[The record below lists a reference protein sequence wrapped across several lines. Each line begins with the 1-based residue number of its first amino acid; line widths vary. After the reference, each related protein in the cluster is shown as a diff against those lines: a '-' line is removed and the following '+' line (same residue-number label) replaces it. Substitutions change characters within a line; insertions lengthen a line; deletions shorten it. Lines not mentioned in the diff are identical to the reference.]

1 MDTKQLQMFNQ
12 KIIEEFR
19 ANDGA
24 VGGDFAG
31 APMLLLT
38 TIGAK
43 SGEARLNPLVYGLD
57 GDQMFVIASKAGA
70 PTHPHWYLNLK
81 ANPEVTL
88 EVGSQKFT
96 ARAVEA
102 SEPERTRLFN
112 QMAEAMPVFKTYEAK
127 AGRVIP
133 VIKFEL

>member
-1 MDTKQLQMFNQ
+1 MDTKQLQLYNQ

-43 SGEARLNPLVYGLD
+43 SGEARLNPLVYGID

-70 PTHPHWYLNLK
+70 PSHPHWYLNLK
-81 ANPEVTL
+81 ANPQVTL
-88 EVGSQKFT
+88 EVGSEKFT
-96 ARAVEA
+96 ARAVEV
-102 SEPERTRLFN
+102 SEPERTRLFH

-127 AGRVIP
+127 ADRVIP
-133 VIKFEL
+133 VVKFER